1 MSASLYITT
10 SQLLAL
16 MQEECNDINPS
27 TATRNRYLALLNQAH
42 LEILDGGGKL
52 NETRTGSQKTD
63 ARNFNFLG
71 YDNVEFLQLEPAT
84 EADVSVTLDS
94 TSASFATAQAAS
106 QAGKTIIIDGVRY
119 SIASHTAGLTAF
131 TLDSVCLSDTATY
144 PAKWFKSEY
153 NLPAYAWR
161 VSADA
166 YLESP
171 VSNDPISIVSF
182 DVFKQRRQYRDL
194 AFGRPTLIGLKKSDK
209 LLNTLVIDAVPTRRM
224 RLTIY
229 YTKSPQTLD
238 LVSVNPIL
246 PPENRKMIAHLA
258 AYYQLA
264 KRDDTRAERNL
275 ADARSL
281 FLAMVGNEDGE
292 KRNQSLNVAGTVA
305 LFRPSISRRSGRVR
319 W

>member
-1 MSASLYITT
+1 MSASLYTT
-10 SQLLAL
+10 TAQLLAF

-27 TATRNRYLALLNQAH
+27 TATRARFLALLNQAH

-63 ARNFNFLG
+63 ARNFNFIG
-71 YDNVEFLQLEPAT
+71 YDNVEFLQLDPAT
-84 EADVSVTLDS
+84 EDTVSVTLDS

-119 SIASHTAGLTAF
+119 TIASHTAGLTAF
-131 TLDSVCLSDTATY
+131 TLDSVCLSDTGDY
-144 PAKWFKSEY
+144 NSKWFKSEY

-161 VSADA
+161 VSAEA
-166 YLESP
+166 RLESP
-171 VSNDPISIVSF
+171 ISNDAIAIVSY
-182 DVFKQRRQYRDL
+182 DVFKQRRQHRDIS
-194 AFGRPTLIGLKKSDK
+194 FGRPTLIGLKKSDK
-209 LLNTLVIDAVPTRRM
+209 LLNTLVLDCVPTRRM

-264 KRDDTRAERNL
+264 KRDDTRAQENL
-275 ADARSL
+275 QNARSA

-292 KRNQSLNVAGTVA
+292 KRNQSLNIAGTVD
-305 LFRPSISRRSGRVR
+305 LFRPSISRRNGRVR